1 MSQMSTAFDHLK
13 SERLGVPNKL
23 IISGFQYSFKDS
35 LRNHR
40 FSYRCKKKGCGVL
53 LTIDKKELD
62 KLKFGG
68 SAVINYYISKEHSCI
83 DPDLK

>member
-1 MSQMSTAFDHLK
+1 VVFNIHSKIHWETIDFHID
-13 SERLGVPNKL
+13 V
-23 IISGFQYSFKDS
+23 
-35 LRNHR
+35 
-40 FSYRCKKKGCGVL
+40 KKKGCGVL